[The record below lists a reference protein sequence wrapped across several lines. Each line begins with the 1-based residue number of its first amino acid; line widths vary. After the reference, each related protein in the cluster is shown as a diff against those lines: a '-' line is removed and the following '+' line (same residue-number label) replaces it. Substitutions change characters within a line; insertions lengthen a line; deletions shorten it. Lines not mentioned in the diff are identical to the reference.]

1 MGLSYYGPK
10 GDKGFPGKKG
20 EPGRLVEQ
28 VWPNR
33 TTTIVGPKGEQGNTG
48 NPGDPGLQG
57 YPGSKGEKGFPG
69 RDGVDGIKGE
79 KGLPGQ
85 PGPRVSKINIL
96 SYVISFWFFTEHKIF
111 REERAYLGHLDQWDK
126 KEIQEEMDMQVF
138 LENLDKKVSLDCL
151 AEMEQEV

>member
-69 RDGVDGIKGE
+69 RDGIDGIKGE

-85 PGPRVSKINIL
+85 PGPRVSKIIIL
-96 SYVISFWFFTEHKIF
+96 SFFGSSLSIK
-111 REERAYLGHLDQWDK
+111 YLGKRGHIWTTWTNGTK
-126 KEIQEEMDMQVF
+126 RRYRKRWICRSSW
-138 LENLDKKVSLDCL
+138 KTWAKR
-151 AEMEQEV
+151 